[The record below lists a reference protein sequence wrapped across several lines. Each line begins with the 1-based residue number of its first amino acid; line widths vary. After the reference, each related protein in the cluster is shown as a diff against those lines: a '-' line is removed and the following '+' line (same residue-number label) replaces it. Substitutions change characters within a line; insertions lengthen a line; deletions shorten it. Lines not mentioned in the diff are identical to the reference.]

1 MDILPEDGTLKD
13 VKEVKEVK
21 EGKEANEIKE
31 VKEVKQAKE
40 PNDDND
46 VVKGVKEPRKMPRR
60 RREQDKQES
69 HVVVGTT
76 AGRPKLPKADTKKLR
91 KKLLEF
97 EQENQSLAKAIT
109 DKNQE
114 ISALKRSVDSLNE
127 VLNSVPIDELRC
139 NSSIAG
145 SKILELSKK
154 NRQMRAELEQLKNRV
169 NKKDMQIEK
178 LEKELKTNEEKLAV
192 NGELL
197 KKGNATDEL
206 HAKVNSMQQKIFET
220 RNKNTELQNQL
231 KLAQKCLQHEV
242 GENVNINLLANNLNQ
257 ATWRG
262 RAQQIIAL
270 QQKVQELK
278 ARLESFENG
287 VERADY
293 MPITLG
299 SDTDLASNSG
309 TKMTPRSIK
318 HQTMNSP
325 GRGGSTASL
334 GGGDAGVASF
344 DRFTPGV
351 RKSEILH
358 RAKVEGLEKQIAALQ
373 AQLEEQSKRTLALK
387 VRNKTLNDEMTKY
400 KARATELEEQ
410 SDGSGMSASAL
421 SEKLKAQ
428 RNQYESRLEDMR
440 SDVIRI
446 AEERD
451 IAKRQMEELSGMNLE
466 LETELKQKEHDITGL
481 QEMIKK
487 LETDLRAVTGGF
499 LFSCR
504 EFRKEEFVGILDALE
519 VEKNQMML
527 MNKTLHER
535 LEAERV
541 KNDAANDQ
549 LSKQK
554 TRIARLEVKIRDLE
568 KDLDVQN
575 DRKKRSQR
583 INDYAN
589 ALGRTPLTGS
599 ISSFSFDNQ
608 SQYTSASSLN
618 SLSAAGEPKIE
629 DMKNQLELAN
639 EKITM
644 LTEKL
649 DYLAAEKRADA
660 KFFEETMFNSK
671 NIILD
676 TILGSRDGPDPKVDV
691 LAEVTTADSV

>member
-1 MDILPEDGTLKD
+1 MDTLPVDSTGKED
-13 VKEVKEVK
+13 VKDTKDDK
-21 EGKEANEIKE
+21 DIK
-31 VKEVKQAKE
+31 VAT
-40 PNDDND
+40 
-46 VVKGVKEPRKMPRR
+46 EPRKLMRR
-60 RREQDKQES
+60 KRDLDKQDL
-69 HVVVGTT
+69 HVIVGTS
-76 AGRPKLPKADTKKLR
+76 AGRPKIPKAETKKLR

-97 EQENQSLAKAIT
+97 EQQNQNLAQAIS

-154 NRQMRAELEQLKNRV
+154 NRQMRAELEQCKNRI
-169 NKKDMQIEK
+169 NKKDVTIEK
-178 LEKELKTNEEKLAV
+178 LEKELKANEEKLAI

-197 KKGNATDEL
+197 KKGNATEEL
-206 HAKVNSMQQKIFET
+206 HAKINSMQQKLFET

-242 GENVNINLLANNLNQ
+242 GESVNINLLANNLNN

-262 RAQQIIAL
+262 RAQQIISL
-270 QQKVQELK
+270 QQKLQELK
-278 ARLESFENG
+278 ARLDNFENG
-287 VERADY
+287 ADRVDY

-299 SDTDLASNSG
+299 SEGDLASSSG
-309 TKMTPRSIK
+309 TRVTPRNAKHSI
-318 HQTMNSP
+318 HSP
-325 GRGGSTASL
+325 GRGSATASL

-358 RAKVEGLEKQIAALQ
+358 RAKVEALEKQIVGLQ
-373 AQLEEQSKRTLALK
+373 AQLEEQRNRTLALK
-387 VRNKTLNDEMTKY
+387 VRNKTLNDEMLKY
-400 KARATELEEQ
+400 KTRTAELEEQ
-410 SDGSGMSASAL
+410 TDGNGLNASTL
-421 SEKLKAQ
+421 NDKLKSQ
-428 RNQYESRLEDMR
+428 RVQYETRLDDMR
-440 SDVIRI
+440 NDAIRI
-446 AEERD
+446 TEERD
-451 IAKRQMEELSGMNLE
+451 IARRQMDELSGMNLE
-466 LETELKQKEHDITGL
+466 LETELKQKTHCIAGL
-481 QEMIKK
+481 EEMIKK

-527 MNKTLHER
+527 MKKTLEDR
-535 LEAERV
+535 LDAERV
-541 KNDAANDQ
+541 KLDAAND
-549 LSKQK
+549 LIGKQK
-554 TRIARLEVKIRDLE
+554 TRIARLEVKVRDLE
-568 KDLDVQN
+568 KELDVQN

-583 INDYAN
+583 INEYTN

-608 SQYTSASSLN
+608 SQLSSVN
-618 SLSAAGEPKIE
+618 SLTSLTAAEPKIE

-644 LTEKL
+644 LSEKL
-649 DYLAAEKRADA
+649 DYLTAEKRADA
-660 KFFEETMFNSK
+660 KFFEETMNNSK

-676 TILGSRDGPDPKVDV
+676 TIRGSRDSSDSKVGET
-691 LAEVTTADSV
+691 LPELVTASSDGV

>member
-1 MDILPEDGTLKD
+1 MDILPEDGTDQDIKELKEGKD
-13 VKEVKEVK
+13 VKVK
-21 EGKEANEIKE
+21 EIKE
-31 VKEVKQAKE
+31 VKEE
-40 PNDDND
+40 N
-46 VVKGVKEPRKMPRR
+46 VVSEARKPSRR
-60 RREQDKQES
+60 KHEHDRPEM

-76 AGRPKLPKADTKKLR
+76 VVRPKPVKAEGKKLR

-97 EQENQSLAKAIT
+97 EQENQTLAKTIT

-169 NKKDMQIEK
+169 SKKDVQIEK
-178 LEKELKTNEEKLAV
+178 LEKELKTNEEKLSM

-197 KKGNATDEL
+197 KKGNASDEL
-206 HAKVNSMQQKIFET
+206 HAKINSMQQKLFET

-231 KLAQKCLQHEV
+231 KLAHKCLQHEV
-242 GENVNINLLANNLNQ
+242 GETVNINILANNLNQ
-257 ATWRG
+257 ANWRG
-262 RAQQIIAL
+262 RAQQILSL
-270 QQKVQELK
+270 QQKLQELK
-278 ARLESFENG
+278 ARLDTYENG
-287 VERADY
+287 FSDRADY
-293 MPITLG
+293 MPIPLG
-299 SDTDLASNSG
+299 SDLDLGSTNSI
-309 TKMTPRSIK
+309 KLTPRSVK
-318 HQTMNSP
+318 LMNSP
-325 GRGGSTASL
+325 GRHSSSVSL
-334 GGGDAGVASF
+334 GAGDGGGATF

-358 RAKVEGLEKQIAALQ
+358 RAKVETLEKEITALQ
-373 AQLEEQSKRTLALK
+373 AQLDEQRNRTLALK
-387 VRNKTLNDEMTKY
+387 VRNKTLNDEMLKY
-400 KARATELEEQ
+400 KMRYTELEEQ
-410 SDGSGMSASAL
+410 SDYSGMNVSTMN
-421 SEKLKAQ
+421 EKLNRQ
-428 RNQYESRLEDMR
+428 RSQYESRLEDLR
-440 SDVIRI
+440 NDVIRI
-446 AEERD
+446 TEERD
-451 IAKRQMEELSGMNLE
+451 ISKRQMEELSGMNLE
-466 LETELKQKEHDITGL
+466 LETELKQKDCCLQGL
-481 QEMIKK
+481 QDMIKK

-527 MNKTLHER
+527 LNKTLDER

-541 KNDAANDQ
+541 KNDASTDQ
-549 LSKQK
+549 IAKQK
-554 TRIARLEVKIRDLE
+554 TRISRMEAKIRDLE
-568 KDLDVQN
+568 KELDVQA

-583 INDYAN
+583 ITEYAN

-608 SQYTSASSLN
+608 SQCQSVTSLN
-618 SLSAAGEPKIE
+618 SLHCAEPKIE

-649 DYLAAEKRADA
+649 EYISAEKRADA
-660 KFFEETMFNSK
+660 KFFEETMVNSK

-676 TILGSRDGPDPKVDV
+676 TILGSRDAGRTQADPKSEPIEE
-691 LAEVTTADSV
+691 LPINDSV